1 MMMRM
6 YLKFCCSTD
15 SYGVT
20 LKEGVAHSIIALW
33 CEDHSLADMHD
44 HGEKGKKRK
53 RTKTKPNRYSNNEDD
68 AV

>member
-6 YLKFCCSTD
+6 YPKNCFIGE

-53 RTKTKPNRYSNNEDD
+53 RTKTKPNRYNNNEDD